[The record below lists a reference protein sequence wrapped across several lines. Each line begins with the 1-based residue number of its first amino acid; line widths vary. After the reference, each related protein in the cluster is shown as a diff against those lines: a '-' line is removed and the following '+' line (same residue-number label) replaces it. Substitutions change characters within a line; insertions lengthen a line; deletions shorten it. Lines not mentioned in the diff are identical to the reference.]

1 MLKTLILAG
10 FVTLGLVQLLLARWL
25 WRRTRSL
32 VDRGVRVPARTVGST
47 HEATVDTQG
56 ARYDRLEFTAADGRV
71 YPVSSR
77 VGVPWSTTKGRAVT
91 VIYDPADP
99 SEAVLERWID
109 LWMPPL
115 ILGLAGGMM
124 IVAMAVLAALD
135 ALGVIQANF

>member
-1 MLKTLILAG
+1 MLKTLIVAG

-32 VDRGVRVPARTVGST
+32 VERGLRAPARTVGSST
-47 HEATVDTQG
+47 ESTVDMQG

-71 YPVSSR
+71 HPVSSR
-77 VGVPWSTTKGRAVT
+77 VGVPWSTTKGREVT
-91 VIYDPADP
+91 VIYDPEDP
-99 SEAVLERWID
+99 GEAVLERWID

-124 IVAMAVLAALD
+124 IVAMAVLASLD
-135 ALGVIQANF
+135 ALGVIQANL